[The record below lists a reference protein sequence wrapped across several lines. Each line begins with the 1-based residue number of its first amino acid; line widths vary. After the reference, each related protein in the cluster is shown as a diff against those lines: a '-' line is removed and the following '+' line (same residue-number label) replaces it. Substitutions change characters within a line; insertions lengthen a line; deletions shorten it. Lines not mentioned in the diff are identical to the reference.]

1 MTTIERSSGILLHI
15 TSLPSRFGIGDMGP
29 EAYRFADF
37 LHRSKQHLW
46 QILPLNAVHGGGG
59 YSPYFNWS
67 AFAGNTLLIS
77 PEIMVRDGFLEPSDL
92 EPDPGFPVGDVDY
105 PSAETYRARLF
116 DIAFDRFRAR
126 GTSRSHDAFDLFC
139 SENHSWLQDAVRF
152 KVLAERF
159 GSDSWQEWPG
169 EFMRRDHGAL
179 AEFDRGFEE
188 ALHKEKF
195 LQFVFDSQW
204 RALRAYCNRRQI
216 QIFGDIPI
224 YVPYNSAD
232 VWSHSDLF
240 KLDDHM
246 RPESVSGVP
255 PDYFSATGQLWGHPV
270 YRWDR
275 LQAEGYQWWIERI
288 EHNLALFDWIRIDHF
303 RGLVAFWEVPASHT
317 SAMEGKWV
325 PAPVDDFLSFLFR
338 RFPMLPM
345 VAEDLG
351 LITADVR
358 EVMRRFDI
366 PGMRVA
372 LFAFGDDFPNGAYL
386 PHNMDSHGVFFT
398 GTHDTNTVEGWFESE
413 AGEEEK
419 RRLVKYLGYE
429 VSAGRVHWAMIR
441 LVMISPARIAVI
453 PFQDVLGLGES
464 ARMNRPGNPHGNW
477 RWRLKGGELSADLA
491 ERLADLTEV
500 FGRDR

>member
-1 MTTIERSSGILLHI
+1 
-15 TSLPSRFGIGDMGP
+15 MGP

-37 LHRSKQHLW
+37 LSRAKQHLW
-46 QILPLNAVHGGGG
+46 QILPLNAVHRGGD

-77 PEIMVRDGFLEPSDL
+77 PEMMVRDGFLKPADL
-92 EPDPGFPVGDVDY
+92 EPNPGFTGGEADY
-105 PSAETYRARLF
+105 AMAEEYRARLF
-116 DIAFDRFRAR
+116 DVAFDRFRSG
-126 GTSRSHDAFDLFC
+126 GTSRSQDVFGLFC

-152 KVLAERF
+152 KVLTNRF
-159 GSDSWQEWPG
+159 GSDAWQEWPD
-169 EFMRRDHGAL
+169 EIKRRDPLAL
-179 AEFDRGFEE
+179 REFDSNSAEE
-188 ALHKEKF
+188 LHKEKF
-195 LQFVFDSQW
+195 LQFLFSLQW
-204 RALRAYCNRRQI
+204 QALRAYCNQMQI

-232 VWSHSDLF
+232 VWSHPDLF
-240 KLDDHM
+240 KLDDQM

-275 LQAEGYQWWIERI
+275 LQADGYRWWVDRI
-288 EHNLALFDWIRIDHF
+288 KHNIAMFDWIRIDHF

-317 SAMEGKWV
+317 SAIDGKWV
-325 PAPVDDFLSFLFR
+325 PAPVDDFLSFLFH

-358 EVMRRFDI
+358 EVMRRYDI

-372 LFAFGDDFPNGAYL
+372 LFAFGEDFPHGAYL

-419 RRLVKYLGYE
+419 HRLAKYLGYKL
-429 VSAGRVHWAMIR
+429 SSGMVHWAMIR
-441 LVMISPARIAVI
+441 LVMISPARIALI

-464 ARMNRPGNPHGNW
+464 SRMNWPGKPHGNW
-477 RWRLKGGELSADLA
+477 RWRLNGGELTPDLA
-491 ERLADLTEV
+491 DRMADLTEI

>member
-1 MTTIERSSGILLHI
+1 MMTIERSSGILLHI
-15 TSLPSRFGIGDMGP
+15 TSLPSRFGIGDLGP

-37 LHRSKQHLW
+37 LCRAKQHLW
-46 QILPLNAVHGGGG
+46 QILPLNAVHRGGD

-77 PEIMVRDGFLEPSDL
+77 PEIMVHDGFLEPSDL
-92 EPDPGFPVGDVDY
+92 EWNPGFTDGNVNY
-105 PSAETYRARLF
+105 PLAEEYRSRLF
-116 DIAFDRFRAR
+116 DIAFDRFVSGVTNRP
-126 GTSRSHDAFDLFC
+126 HEAFGLFC
-139 SENHSWLQDAVRF
+139 SENQYWLQDAVRF
-152 KVLAERF
+152 KVFSGRF
-159 GSDSWQEWPG
+159 GSDAWQNWP
-169 EFMRRDHGAL
+169 EEMKRRDPRAL
-179 AEFDRGFEE
+179 EAFDCSFAEE
-188 ALHKEKF
+188 LQKEKF
-195 LQFVFDSQW
+195 LQFLFNLQW
-204 RALRAYCNRRQI
+204 RALRAYCNQRQI

-232 VWSHSDLF
+232 VWSHPDLF
-240 KLDDHM
+240 KLNDHM

-275 LQAEGYQWWIERI
+275 LQAGNYQWWVERI

-317 SAMEGKWV
+317 SAMDGKWV

-338 RFPMLPM
+338 RFPLLPV

-372 LFAFGDDFPNGAYL
+372 LFAFGEDFPNGAYL
-386 PHNMDSHGVFFT
+386 PHNMDSHGIFFT

-419 RRLVKYLGYE
+419 RHLMKYLGYE
-429 VSAGRVHWAMIR
+429 VSAGMVHWAMIR
-441 LVMISPARIAVI
+441 LVMISPARIALI
-453 PFQDVLGLGES
+453 PFQDVLGLGKS
-464 ARMNRPGNPHGNW
+464 SRMNWPGKPHGNW
-477 RWRLKGGELSADLA
+477 RWRLNGGELTADLA
-491 ERLADLTEV
+491 NRLGDLTTI

>member
-1 MTTIERSSGILLHI
+1 MTTIERSSGVLLHL

-37 LHRSKQHLW
+37 LSRAKQHLW
-46 QILPLNAVHGGGG
+46 QILPLNAVHRGGD

-77 PEIMVRDGFLEPSDL
+77 PEMMVRDGFLKPADL
-92 EPDPGFPVGDVDY
+92 EPNPGFTGGEADY
-105 PSAETYRARLF
+105 AMAEEYRARLF
-116 DIAFDRFRAR
+116 DVAFDRFRSG
-126 GTSRSHDAFDLFC
+126 GTSRSQDVFGLFC

-152 KVLAERF
+152 KVLTNRF
-159 GSDSWQEWPG
+159 GSDAWQEWPD
-169 EFMRRDHGAL
+169 EIKRRDPLAL
-179 AEFDRGFEE
+179 REFDSNSAEE
-188 ALHKEKF
+188 LHKEKF
-195 LQFVFDSQW
+195 LQFLFSLQW
-204 RALRAYCNRRQI
+204 QALRAYCNQMQI

-232 VWSHSDLF
+232 VWSHPDLF
-240 KLDDHM
+240 KLDDQM

-275 LQAEGYQWWIERI
+275 LQADGYRWWVDRI
-288 EHNLALFDWIRIDHF
+288 KHNIAMFDWIRIDHF

-317 SAMEGKWV
+317 SAIDGKWV
-325 PAPVDDFLSFLFR
+325 PAPVDDFLSFLFH

-358 EVMRRFDI
+358 EVMRRYDI

-372 LFAFGDDFPNGAYL
+372 LFAFGEDFPHGAYL

-419 RRLVKYLGYE
+419 HRLAKYLGYKL
-429 VSAGRVHWAMIR
+429 SSGMVHWAMIR
-441 LVMISPARIAVI
+441 LVMISPARIALI

-464 ARMNRPGNPHGNW
+464 SRMNWPGKPHGNW
-477 RWRLKGGELSADLA
+477 RWRLNGGELTPDLA
-491 ERLADLTEV
+491 DRMADLTEI